1 MTERYDFQN
10 CFPREHKS
18 ARLARQLYAALN
30 LIGEKEK
37 TFNSHRNTLI
47 YFCCY
52 IGNTGTALRNFR
64 LATEDIIEGY
74 IRYREK
80 YFVVAIMKLCRELGL
95 RTDEAIL
102 GMAS

>member
-37 TFNSHRNTLI
+37 RLI
-47 YFCCY
+47 PAEIPWF
-52 IGNTGTALRNFR
+52 I
-64 LATEDIIEGY
+64 
-74 IRYREK
+74 
-80 YFVVAIMKLCRELGL
+80 FVVTLGIQEQL
-95 RTDEAIL
+95 
-102 GMAS
+102 

>member
-10 CFPREHKS
+10 RFPREHKS

-30 LIGEKEK
+30 LIGGKEK
-37 TFNSHRNTLI
+37 TLNSRRNTLI

-52 IGNTGTALRNFR
+52 IGDTGTALRNFR

-74 IRYREK
+74 IRYRKNKGMCKRTLCNEMAVLRSMMD
-80 YFVVAIMKLCRELGL
+80 YF
-95 RTDEAIL
+95 
-102 GMAS
+102 